1 MGKYVIDLPTSDPE
15 GALERVESYL
25 EGQGFVKMKS
35 VWKRVSKLVLSPEYI
50 AVRSGD
56 DHVHLEAWIKVLT
69 PVPGFWVKKG
79 DPRSDAPVATP
90 TKERMRPL
98 LDRIEDMVR

>member
-1 MGKYVIDLPTSDPE
+1 MGKYVVDLPTSHPE
-15 GALERVESYL
+15 AALERVEDYL
-25 EGQGFVKMKS
+25 AGQGFVKLKN
-35 VWKRVSKLVLSPEYI
+35 VWKRTSKLVLSPEYI
-50 AVRSGD
+50 MVRAAD

-69 PVPGFWVKKG
+69 PIPGFWVKKG

-98 LDRIEDMVR
+98 LDRIEAMVR

>member
-1 MGKYVIDLPTSDPE
+1 MGKYVVDLPTSDPAV
-15 GALERVESYL
+15 ALERVEDYL
-25 EGQGFVKMKS
+25 AAQGFVKLKN
-35 VWKRVSKLVLSPEYI
+35 VWKRTSKLVLSPEYI
-50 AVRSGD
+50 VLRAGD
-56 DHVHLEAWIKVLT
+56 GHIHMEAWIKVLT

-98 LDRIEDMVR
+98 LDRIEHMVK